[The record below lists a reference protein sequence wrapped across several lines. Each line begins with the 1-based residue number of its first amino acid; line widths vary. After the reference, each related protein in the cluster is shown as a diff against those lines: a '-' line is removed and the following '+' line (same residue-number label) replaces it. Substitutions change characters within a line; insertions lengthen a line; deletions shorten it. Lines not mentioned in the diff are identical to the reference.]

1 MTLDVMIELAKLL
14 ALPAFG
20 TTATAFVIWRGRAQV
35 AKIEGDTAVRLAR
48 INRQA
53 APRHRGAGRR
63 PPRIGRKGGGPV
75 ASA

>member
-1 MTLDVMIELAKLL
+1 MTVDVVIELAKLL

-35 AKIEGDTAVRLAR
+35 AKIEGETAVRLAR

-53 APRHRGAGRR
+53 ARRDPGRPRR
-63 PPRIGRKGGGPV
+63 PRPGAADDSRPAQRT
-75 ASA
+75 